1 MHALVPHQQAARTR
15 PTSAGR
21 LSTIGEAGEA
31 IVLSRP
37 PGQGRWRAANDDDFR
52 VRSGGAALA
61 KHQQA
66 PPWQSRAVA
75 FLASAAARGTKEVN
89 AAPHSEKVEPMLV
102 EGPRGTSL
110 RALGSKDDHKVAG
123 DALSKAIAEQRERR
137 ARGGMAQ
144 FERSQ
149 PGPLRDRAFE
159 AEDLPRPVAT
169 RGHRNGM
176 VFGAV
181 YEHCDSTGQ
190 VWLDVY
196 IPILTCSSTHARKPT
211 RESAH
216 AHMHN
221 AHVVTFVM
229 RPAAEN
235 YLEHEHDARA
245 AISNGRAEPSGSG
258 GLVDEATRQQQG
270 RLGWRRTGLCWRWRV

>member
-1 MHALVPHQQAARTR
+1 MKTTLRLEDDSRNPCHFTQSHLIHASTRQVVGTSLAHSAARSGTLR
-15 PTSAGR
+15 TS
-21 LSTIGEAGEA
+21 
-31 IVLSRP
+31 
-37 PGQGRWRAANDDDFR
+37 D
-52 VRSGGAALA
+52 RSGGAALA

-75 FLASAAARGTKEVN
+75 LLASAAARGTKEAN
-89 AAPHSEKVEPMLV
+89 AAPYSEKVEPMLV

-137 ARGGMAQ
+137 ARGGLAQ

-159 AEDLPRPVAT
+159 AEDLPRSVAT

-181 YEHCDSTGQ
+181 YEHCDSTGR

-211 RESAH
+211 RESARAH
-216 AHMHN
+216 AQRARGN
-221 AHVVTFVM
+221 FCD
-229 RPAAEN
+229 AACSRK
-235 YLEHEHDARA
+235 LSRARA
-245 AISNGRAEPSGSG
+245 RCQSSNF
-258 GLVDEATRQQQG
+258 
-270 RLGWRRTGLCWRWRV
+270 